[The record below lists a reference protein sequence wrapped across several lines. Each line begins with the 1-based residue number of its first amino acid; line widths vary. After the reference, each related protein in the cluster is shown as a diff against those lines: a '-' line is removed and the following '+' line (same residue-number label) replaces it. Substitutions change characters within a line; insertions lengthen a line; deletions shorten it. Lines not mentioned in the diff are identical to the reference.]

1 MFNAKRKK
9 LLERFL
15 ILSLFCSS
23 GAVWAQQGTVTL
35 NLNNVTVKEAL
46 EQLNTQTSYSLW
58 LNVGDV
64 DLSRRISLNVTNGSV
79 NDVLA
84 KILAGQPL
92 SYEVKDRTINIYPAK
107 KDGEEAKKRVEG
119 VVLDDLG
126 EPLPGVAV
134 RCKEHPDAMCATDM
148 DGKFTLN
155 VPTDGKTLQ
164 FTFIGMAPQELAVA
178 DAPMKV
184 VMSDKEKKLDEVV
197 VTGYGMSQKRSL
209 MTNSISKLDDKVL
222 QNAAM
227 SNAAQSLQGTVSG
240 LRVTNTS
247 GKPGSSPNI
256 VLRGGA
262 SINKNLEGP
271 LVVVDG
277 LVRSM
282 DDINPSDIES
292 IQVLKDAASTA
303 IYGARAN
310 NGVILVTTKKG
321 VEGRTQITYKF
332 KGGVNFAR
340 EGYKYLDAGDYLY
353 YQRLG
358 WQRTNGG
365 TSMENQ
371 KGFGVNSGVD
381 LAFMTDANK
390 HLLNEGWRSMADPVD
405 PDKTLIFRNHAGE
418 LHDLTFRNAAFT
430 QDHYLNLSGGND
442 KGTFSSS
449 LGYYSEDGQIIST
462 NYQRVNGTIN
472 GSYKLLPVLT
482 VNAGGSFSWS
492 KMPDLWTYDL
502 KSPWNGETGEYEL
515 FYRTMSMFP
524 TWNPWNEDG
533 SPAAGWSNQDGN
545 PYYWKD
551 KLTRSTTNR
560 KTSFNIGFALEI
572 LPQQL
577 FLNGNSSMYY
587 TDSQFELFEKKYQQI
602 GQAPNT
608 NRNASQTNT
617 KVFQQQ
623 HALTLEYKKGFSGHN
638 INAMAGGEYFDYQY
652 QNLEARVSGAPT
664 DDIPTLNA
672 GTNRTYTTSVKTG
685 YRILSGFA
693 RVNYDYNYRYMVSL
707 VARYDGISKLSDNR
721 WGFFPGI
728 SAGWNVHEEAFFKDS
743 KFAEVV
749 SLIKPRISYGLN
761 GNVNGIGNFD
771 VYGKYGSVG
780 AYNGNLGYLNTGV
793 VNSKLRW
800 EKSHTFELG
809 LDLGFFNNR
818 IHMIMDYYDRTTSDL
833 LTDVNLPEYTGFPSF
848 KTNLG
853 TISNCGFELEA
864 KVNLLT
870 RKDWSWDV
878 TANTSFVKNMVK
890 KLPFNGNVNNRQGGE
905 QVWDPKSNSLVWVG
919 GIQEGKSLGD
929 IIAYKQVRILR
940 DWDDVRNHA
949 GDFVDE
955 VANLYGP
962 NKAAEYAGKPG
973 WKPIEP
979 GDVLWDDKNGDNV
992 INSYD
997 RQVVGNIYPK
1007 WTGGFSTTLNYKNW
1021 SLYGRFDYAVGH
1033 TIYND
1038 LKARILGQYN
1048 GSFNLIT
1055 DVRNSWSENNTETS
1069 IPKFYWADQN
1079 AKKNITRSNNGTT
1092 NLNNNNSTFYEKG
1105 DYLCLREVTLSYK
1118 FPKNL
1123 INKVFLTDASVYV
1136 TGQNLFYITGYDGTS
1151 PEPVMDI
1158 QANGR
1163 GGIDNGR
1170 YPTPRTVL
1178 FGLQLSF

>member
-1 MFNAKRKK
+1 MAQTKTITGVVVDATGEPVIGASV
-9 LLERFL
+9 LE
-15 ILSLFCSS
+15 
-23 GAVWAQQGTVTL
+23 VGTT
-35 NLNNVTVKEAL
+35 NGTI
-46 EQLNTQTSYSLW
+46 T
-58 LNVGDV
+58 DV
-64 DLSRRISLNVTNGSV
+64 DGNFTIQVPVGAKL
-79 NDVLA
+79 DVSYIGY
-84 KILAGQPL
+84 KTQQIVVGVPNTYKVIL
-92 SYEVKDRTINIYPAK
+92 
-107 KDGEEAKKRVEG
+107 
-119 VVLDDLG
+119 
-126 EPLPGVAV
+126 
-134 RCKEHPDAMCATDM
+134 KEDAEM
-148 DGKFTLN
+148 
-155 VPTDGKTLQ
+155 
-164 FTFIGMAPQELAVA
+164 
-178 DAPMKV
+178 
-184 VMSDKEKKLDEVV
+184 LDEVV

-332 KGGVNFAR
+332 KGGVNVAR

-405 PDKTLIFRNHAGE
+405 HDKTLIFRNHAGE

-853 TISNCGFELEA
+853 TISNRGFELEA

>member
-1 MFNAKRKK
+1 MPVGAKLDVSYIGYKTQQIVVGVPNTYK
-9 LLERFL
+9 V
-15 ILSLFCSS
+15 IL
-23 GAVWAQQGTVTL
+23 
-35 NLNNVTVKEAL
+35 KE
-46 EQLNTQTSYSLW
+46 
-58 LNVGDV
+58 
-64 DLSRRISLNVTNGSV
+64 
-79 NDVLA
+79 
-84 KILAGQPL
+84 
-92 SYEVKDRTINIYPAK
+92 
-107 KDGEEAKKRVEG
+107 
-119 VVLDDLG
+119 
-126 EPLPGVAV
+126 
-134 RCKEHPDAMCATDM
+134 DAEM
-148 DGKFTLN
+148 
-155 VPTDGKTLQ
+155 
-164 FTFIGMAPQELAVA
+164 
-178 DAPMKV
+178 
-184 VMSDKEKKLDEVV
+184 LDEVV

-853 TISNCGFELEA
+853 TISNRGFELEA

-905 QVWDPKSNSLVWVG
+905 QVWDPNPTRC
-919 GIQEGKSLGD
+919 LGRRHSRR
-929 IIAYKQVRILR
+929 K
-940 DWDDVRNHA
+940 
-949 GDFVDE
+949 
-955 VANLYGP
+955 
-962 NKAAEYAGKPG
+962 K
-973 WKPIEP
+973 
-979 GDVLWDDKNGDNV
+979 
-992 INSYD
+992 
-997 RQVVGNIYPK
+997 
-1007 WTGGFSTTLNYKNW
+1007 
-1021 SLYGRFDYAVGH
+1021 
-1033 TIYND
+1033 
-1038 LKARILGQYN
+1038 LG
-1048 GSFNLIT
+1048 
-1055 DVRNSWSENNTETS
+1055 
-1069 IPKFYWADQN
+1069 
-1079 AKKNITRSNNGTT
+1079 
-1092 NLNNNNSTFYEKG
+1092 
-1105 DYLCLREVTLSYK
+1105 
-1118 FPKNL
+1118 
-1123 INKVFLTDASVYV
+1123 
-1136 TGQNLFYITGYDGTS
+1136 
-1151 PEPVMDI
+1151 
-1158 QANGR
+1158 
-1163 GGIDNGR
+1163 
-1170 YPTPRTVL
+1170 
-1178 FGLQLSF
+1178 

>member
-1 MFNAKRKK
+1 MAQTKTITGVVVDATGEPVIGASV
-9 LLERFL
+9 LE
-15 ILSLFCSS
+15 
-23 GAVWAQQGTVTL
+23 VGTT
-35 NLNNVTVKEAL
+35 NGTI
-46 EQLNTQTSYSLW
+46 T
-58 LNVGDV
+58 DV
-64 DLSRRISLNVTNGSV
+64 DGNFTIQVPVGAKL
-79 NDVLA
+79 DVSYIGY
-84 KILAGQPL
+84 KTQQIVVGVPNTYKVIL
-92 SYEVKDRTINIYPAK
+92 
-107 KDGEEAKKRVEG
+107 
-119 VVLDDLG
+119 
-126 EPLPGVAV
+126 
-134 RCKEHPDAMCATDM
+134 KEDAEM
-148 DGKFTLN
+148 
-155 VPTDGKTLQ
+155 
-164 FTFIGMAPQELAVA
+164 
-178 DAPMKV
+178 
-184 VMSDKEKKLDEVV
+184 LDEVV

-405 PDKTLIFRNHAGE
+405 HDKTLIFRNHAGE

-652 QNLEARVSGAPT
+652 S
-664 DDIPTLNA
+664 
-672 GTNRTYTTSVKTG
+672 
-685 YRILSGFA
+685 
-693 RVNYDYNYRYMVSL
+693 
-707 VARYDGISKLSDNR
+707 
-721 WGFFPGI
+721 
-728 SAGWNVHEEAFFKDS
+728 
-743 KFAEVV
+743 
-749 SLIKPRISYGLN
+749 
-761 GNVNGIGNFD
+761 
-771 VYGKYGSVG
+771 
-780 AYNGNLGYLNTGV
+780 
-793 VNSKLRW
+793 
-800 EKSHTFELG
+800 
-809 LDLGFFNNR
+809 
-818 IHMIMDYYDRTTSDL
+818 
-833 LTDVNLPEYTGFPSF
+833 
-848 KTNLG
+848 
-853 TISNCGFELEA
+853 
-864 KVNLLT
+864 
-870 RKDWSWDV
+870 
-878 TANTSFVKNMVK
+878 
-890 KLPFNGNVNNRQGGE
+890 
-905 QVWDPKSNSLVWVG
+905 
-919 GIQEGKSLGD
+919 
-929 IIAYKQVRILR
+929 
-940 DWDDVRNHA
+940 
-949 GDFVDE
+949 
-955 VANLYGP
+955 
-962 NKAAEYAGKPG
+962 
-973 WKPIEP
+973 EP
-979 GDVLWDDKNGDNV
+979 GSACFRR
-992 INSYD
+992 SY
-997 RQVVGNIYPK
+997 R
-1007 WTGGFSTTLNYKNW
+1007 
-1021 SLYGRFDYAVGH
+1021 
-1033 TIYND
+1033 
-1038 LKARILGQYN
+1038 
-1048 GSFNLIT
+1048 
-1055 DVRNSWSENNTETS
+1055 
-1069 IPKFYWADQN
+1069 
-1079 AKKNITRSNNGTT
+1079 
-1092 NLNNNNSTFYEKG
+1092 
-1105 DYLCLREVTLSYK
+1105 
-1118 FPKNL
+1118 
-1123 INKVFLTDASVYV
+1123 
-1136 TGQNLFYITGYDGTS
+1136 
-1151 PEPVMDI
+1151 
-1158 QANGR
+1158 
-1163 GGIDNGR
+1163 
-1170 YPTPRTVL
+1170 
-1178 FGLQLSF
+1178 

>member
-1 MFNAKRKK
+1 MAQTKTITGVVVDATGEPVIGASV
-9 LLERFL
+9 LE
-15 ILSLFCSS
+15 
-23 GAVWAQQGTVTL
+23 VGTT
-35 NLNNVTVKEAL
+35 NGTI
-46 EQLNTQTSYSLW
+46 T
-58 LNVGDV
+58 DV
-64 DLSRRISLNVTNGSV
+64 DGNFTIQVPVGAKL
-79 NDVLA
+79 DV
-84 KILAGQPL
+84 
-92 SYEVKDRTINIYPAK
+92 SYIGYKTQQIVVGVPNIYK
-107 KDGEEAKKRVEG
+107 
-119 VVLDDLG
+119 VVL
-126 EPLPGVAV
+126 
-134 RCKEHPDAMCATDM
+134 KEDAEM
-148 DGKFTLN
+148 
-155 VPTDGKTLQ
+155 
-164 FTFIGMAPQELAVA
+164 
-178 DAPMKV
+178 
-184 VMSDKEKKLDEVV
+184 LDEVV

-292 IQVLKDAASTA
+292 ISVLKDAASTA

-381 LAFMTDANK
+381 LAFMTEANK
-390 HLLNEGWRSMADPVD
+390 HLLNEGWQFMA
-405 PDKTLIFRNHAGE
+405 IFRNHAGE

-472 GSYKLLPVLT
+472 GSYKLLPILT

-572 LPQQL
+572 IPQQL

-587 TDSQFELFEKKYQQI
+587 TDYQFELFEKKYQQI

-638 INAMAGGEYFDYQY
+638 INAMLGGEYFDYQY

-672 GTNRTYTTSVKTG
+672 GTNRTYTTSIKTG

-693 RVNYDYNYRYMVSL
+693 RVNYDYNYRYMVSV

-818 IHMIMDYYDRTTSDL
+818 VHMIMDYYNRTTSDL

-853 TISNCGFELEA
+853 TISNRGFELEA

-870 RKDWSWDV
+870 KKDWSWDV

-890 KLPFNGNVNNRQGGE
+890 KLPFNGNANNRQGGE
-905 QVWDPKSNSLVWVG
+905 QIWDPKSNSLVWVG

-979 GDVLWDDKNGDNV
+979 GDVLWDDKNGDNI

>member
-1 MFNAKRKK
+1 MAQTKTITGVVVDATGEPVIGASV
-9 LLERFL
+9 LE
-15 ILSLFCSS
+15 
-23 GAVWAQQGTVTL
+23 VGTT
-35 NLNNVTVKEAL
+35 NGTI
-46 EQLNTQTSYSLW
+46 T
-58 LNVGDV
+58 DV
-64 DLSRRISLNVTNGSV
+64 DGNFTIQVPVGAKL
-79 NDVLA
+79 DVSYIGY
-84 KILAGQPL
+84 KTQQIVVGVPNTYKVIL
-92 SYEVKDRTINIYPAK
+92 
-107 KDGEEAKKRVEG
+107 
-119 VVLDDLG
+119 
-126 EPLPGVAV
+126 
-134 RCKEHPDAMCATDM
+134 KEDAEM
-148 DGKFTLN
+148 
-155 VPTDGKTLQ
+155 
-164 FTFIGMAPQELAVA
+164 
-178 DAPMKV
+178 
-184 VMSDKEKKLDEVV
+184 LDEVV

-672 GTNRTYTTSVKTG
+672 GT
-685 YRILSGFA
+685 
-693 RVNYDYNYRYMVSL
+693 
-707 VARYDGISKLSDNR
+707 
-721 WGFFPGI
+721 

-853 TISNCGFELEA
+853 TISNRGFELEA

>member
-1 MFNAKRKK
+1 MAQTKTITGVVVDATGEPVIGASV
-9 LLERFL
+9 LE
-15 ILSLFCSS
+15 
-23 GAVWAQQGTVTL
+23 VGTT
-35 NLNNVTVKEAL
+35 NGTI
-46 EQLNTQTSYSLW
+46 T
-58 LNVGDV
+58 DV
-64 DLSRRISLNVTNGSV
+64 DGNFTIQVPVGAKL
-79 NDVLA
+79 DVSYIGY
-84 KILAGQPL
+84 KTQQIVVGVPNTYKVIL
-92 SYEVKDRTINIYPAK
+92 
-107 KDGEEAKKRVEG
+107 
-119 VVLDDLG
+119 
-126 EPLPGVAV
+126 
-134 RCKEHPDAMCATDM
+134 KEDAEM
-148 DGKFTLN
+148 
-155 VPTDGKTLQ
+155 
-164 FTFIGMAPQELAVA
+164 
-178 DAPMKV
+178 
-184 VMSDKEKKLDEVV
+184 LDEVV

-405 PDKTLIFRNHAGE
+405 HDKTLIFRNHAGE

-853 TISNCGFELEA
+853 TISNRGFELEA

-890 KLPFNGNVNNRQGGE
+890 KL
-905 QVWDPKSNSLVWVG
+905 SL
-919 GIQEGKSLGD
+919 IHIS
-929 IIAYKQVRILR
+929 
-940 DWDDVRNHA
+940 
-949 GDFVDE
+949 
-955 VANLYGP
+955 
-962 NKAAEYAGKPG
+962 
-973 WKPIEP
+973 EP
-979 GDVLWDDKNGDNV
+979 
-992 INSYD
+992 
-997 RQVVGNIYPK
+997 
-1007 WTGGFSTTLNYKNW
+1007 
-1021 SLYGRFDYAVGH
+1021 
-1033 TIYND
+1033 
-1038 LKARILGQYN
+1038 
-1048 GSFNLIT
+1048 
-1055 DVRNSWSENNTETS
+1055 
-1069 IPKFYWADQN
+1069 
-1079 AKKNITRSNNGTT
+1079 TRH
-1092 NLNNNNSTFYEKG
+1092 
-1105 DYLCLREVTLSYK
+1105 
-1118 FPKNL
+1118 
-1123 INKVFLTDASVYV
+1123 
-1136 TGQNLFYITGYDGTS
+1136 
-1151 PEPVMDI
+1151 
-1158 QANGR
+1158 
-1163 GGIDNGR
+1163 
-1170 YPTPRTVL
+1170 
-1178 FGLQLSF
+1178 

>member
-1 MFNAKRKK
+1 MAQTKTITGVVVDATGEPVIGASV
-9 LLERFL
+9 LE
-15 ILSLFCSS
+15 
-23 GAVWAQQGTVTL
+23 VGTT
-35 NLNNVTVKEAL
+35 NGTI
-46 EQLNTQTSYSLW
+46 T
-58 LNVGDV
+58 DV
-64 DLSRRISLNVTNGSV
+64 DGNFTIQVPVGAKL
-79 NDVLA
+79 DV
-84 KILAGQPL
+84 
-92 SYEVKDRTINIYPAK
+92 SYIGYKTQQIVVGVPNIYK
-107 KDGEEAKKRVEG
+107 
-119 VVLDDLG
+119 VVL
-126 EPLPGVAV
+126 
-134 RCKEHPDAMCATDM
+134 KEDAEM
-148 DGKFTLN
+148 
-155 VPTDGKTLQ
+155 
-164 FTFIGMAPQELAVA
+164 
-178 DAPMKV
+178 
-184 VMSDKEKKLDEVV
+184 LDEVV

-381 LAFMTDANK
+381 LAFMTEANK
-390 HLLNEGWRSMADPVD
+390 HLLNEGWQFMADPTD

-572 LPQQL
+572 IPQQL

-587 TDSQFELFEKKYQQI
+587 TDYQFELFEKKYQQI

-638 INAMAGGEYFDYQY
+638 INAMLGGEYFDYQY

-672 GTNRTYTTSVKTG
+672 GTNRTYTTSIKTG

-693 RVNYDYNYRYMVSL
+693 RVNYDYNL
-707 VARYDGISKLSDNR
+707 
-721 WGFFPGI
+721 
-728 SAGWNVHEEAFFKDS
+728 
-743 KFAEVV
+743 
-749 SLIKPRISYGLN
+749 SLIHI
-761 GNVNGIGNFD
+761 
-771 VYGKYGSVG
+771 
-780 AYNGNLGYLNTGV
+780 
-793 VNSKLRW
+793 
-800 EKSHTFELG
+800 
-809 LDLGFFNNR
+809 
-818 IHMIMDYYDRTTSDL
+818 
-833 LTDVNLPEYTGFPSF
+833 
-848 KTNLG
+848 
-853 TISNCGFELEA
+853 
-864 KVNLLT
+864 
-870 RKDWSWDV
+870 
-878 TANTSFVKNMVK
+878 
-890 KLPFNGNVNNRQGGE
+890 
-905 QVWDPKSNSLVWVG
+905 
-919 GIQEGKSLGD
+919 
-929 IIAYKQVRILR
+929 
-940 DWDDVRNHA
+940 
-949 GDFVDE
+949 
-955 VANLYGP
+955 
-962 NKAAEYAGKPG
+962 
-973 WKPIEP
+973 
-979 GDVLWDDKNGDNV
+979 
-992 INSYD
+992 
-997 RQVVGNIYPK
+997 
-1007 WTGGFSTTLNYKNW
+1007 
-1021 SLYGRFDYAVGH
+1021 
-1033 TIYND
+1033 
-1038 LKARILGQYN
+1038 
-1048 GSFNLIT
+1048 
-1055 DVRNSWSENNTETS
+1055 
-1069 IPKFYWADQN
+1069 
-1079 AKKNITRSNNGTT
+1079 
-1092 NLNNNNSTFYEKG
+1092 
-1105 DYLCLREVTLSYK
+1105 
-1118 FPKNL
+1118 
-1123 INKVFLTDASVYV
+1123 
-1136 TGQNLFYITGYDGTS
+1136 
-1151 PEPVMDI
+1151 
-1158 QANGR
+1158 
-1163 GGIDNGR
+1163 
-1170 YPTPRTVL
+1170 
-1178 FGLQLSF
+1178 

>member
-1 MFNAKRKK
+1 MAQTKTITGVVVDATGEPVIGASV
-9 LLERFL
+9 LE
-15 ILSLFCSS
+15 
-23 GAVWAQQGTVTL
+23 VGTT
-35 NLNNVTVKEAL
+35 NGTI
-46 EQLNTQTSYSLW
+46 T
-58 LNVGDV
+58 DV
-64 DLSRRISLNVTNGSV
+64 DGNFTIQVPVGAKL
-79 NDVLA
+79 DVSYIGY
-84 KILAGQPL
+84 KTQQIVVGVPNTYKVIL
-92 SYEVKDRTINIYPAK
+92 
-107 KDGEEAKKRVEG
+107 
-119 VVLDDLG
+119 
-126 EPLPGVAV
+126 
-134 RCKEHPDAMCATDM
+134 KEDAEM
-148 DGKFTLN
+148 
-155 VPTDGKTLQ
+155 
-164 FTFIGMAPQELAVA
+164 
-178 DAPMKV
+178 
-184 VMSDKEKKLDEVV
+184 LDEVV

-602 GQAPNT
+602 GQASNT

-853 TISNCGFELEA
+853 TISNRGFELEA

-929 IIAYKQVRILR
+929 IIAYKQVCILR

-949 GDFVDE
+949 GDFVGRIR
-955 VANLYGP
+955 LP
-962 NKAAEYAGKPG
+962 NMRVNR
-973 WKPIEP
+973 
-979 GDVLWDDKNGDNV
+979 D
-992 INSYD
+992 
-997 RQVVGNIYPK
+997 GNPLSREMYC
-1007 WTGGFSTTLNYKNW
+1007 GM
-1021 SLYGRFDYAVGH
+1021 
-1033 TIYND
+1033 
-1038 LKARILGQYN
+1038 
-1048 GSFNLIT
+1048 
-1055 DVRNSWSENNTETS
+1055 
-1069 IPKFYWADQN
+1069 
-1079 AKKNITRSNNGTT
+1079 TR
-1092 NLNNNNSTFYEKG
+1092 
-1105 DYLCLREVTLSYK
+1105 
-1118 FPKNL
+1118 
-1123 INKVFLTDASVYV
+1123 
-1136 TGQNLFYITGYDGTS
+1136 
-1151 PEPVMDI
+1151 M
-1158 QANGR
+1158 
-1163 GGIDNGR
+1163 GIM
-1170 YPTPRTVL
+1170 L
-1178 FGLQLSF
+1178 

>member
-1 MFNAKRKK
+1 MAQTKTITGVVVDATGEPVIGASV
-9 LLERFL
+9 LE
-15 ILSLFCSS
+15 
-23 GAVWAQQGTVTL
+23 VGTT
-35 NLNNVTVKEAL
+35 NGTI
-46 EQLNTQTSYSLW
+46 T
-58 LNVGDV
+58 DV
-64 DLSRRISLNVTNGSV
+64 DGNFTIQVPVGAKL
-79 NDVLA
+79 DVSYIGY
-84 KILAGQPL
+84 KTQQIVVGVPNTYKVIL
-92 SYEVKDRTINIYPAK
+92 
-107 KDGEEAKKRVEG
+107 
-119 VVLDDLG
+119 
-126 EPLPGVAV
+126 
-134 RCKEHPDAMCATDM
+134 KEDAEM
-148 DGKFTLN
+148 
-155 VPTDGKTLQ
+155 
-164 FTFIGMAPQELAVA
+164 
-178 DAPMKV
+178 
-184 VMSDKEKKLDEVV
+184 LDEVV

-560 KTSFNIGFALEI
+560 KTSFNIG
-572 LPQQL
+572 
-577 FLNGNSSMYY
+577 
-587 TDSQFELFEKKYQQI
+587 
-602 GQAPNT
+602 
-608 NRNASQTNT
+608 
-617 KVFQQQ
+617 
-623 HALTLEYKKGFSGHN
+623 
-638 INAMAGGEYFDYQY
+638 GGEYFDYQY

-853 TISNCGFELEA
+853 TISNRGFELEA

-1158 QANGR
+1158 
-1163 GGIDNGR
+1163 
-1170 YPTPRTVL
+1170 
-1178 FGLQLSF
+1178 

>member
-1 MFNAKRKK
+1 MAQTKTITGVVVDATGEPVIGASV
-9 LLERFL
+9 LE
-15 ILSLFCSS
+15 
-23 GAVWAQQGTVTL
+23 VGTT
-35 NLNNVTVKEAL
+35 NGTI
-46 EQLNTQTSYSLW
+46 T
-58 LNVGDV
+58 DV
-64 DLSRRISLNVTNGSV
+64 DGNFTIQVPVGAKL
-79 NDVLA
+79 DVSYIGY
-84 KILAGQPL
+84 KTQQIVVGVPNTYKVIL
-92 SYEVKDRTINIYPAK
+92 
-107 KDGEEAKKRVEG
+107 
-119 VVLDDLG
+119 
-126 EPLPGVAV
+126 
-134 RCKEHPDAMCATDM
+134 KEDAEM
-148 DGKFTLN
+148 
-155 VPTDGKTLQ
+155 
-164 FTFIGMAPQELAVA
+164 
-178 DAPMKV
+178 
-184 VMSDKEKKLDEVV
+184 LDEVV

-853 TISNCGFELEA
+853 TISNRGFELEA

-870 RKDWSWDV
+870 RKDWS
-878 TANTSFVKNMVK
+878 
-890 KLPFNGNVNNRQGGE
+890 
-905 QVWDPKSNSLVWVG
+905 
-919 GIQEGKSLGD
+919 
-929 IIAYKQVRILR
+929 RILR

>member
-1 MFNAKRKK
+1 MAQTKTITGVVVDATGEPVIGASV
-9 LLERFL
+9 LE
-15 ILSLFCSS
+15 
-23 GAVWAQQGTVTL
+23 VGTT
-35 NLNNVTVKEAL
+35 NGTI
-46 EQLNTQTSYSLW
+46 T
-58 LNVGDV
+58 DV
-64 DLSRRISLNVTNGSV
+64 DGNFTIQVPVGAKL
-79 NDVLA
+79 DV
-84 KILAGQPL
+84 
-92 SYEVKDRTINIYPAK
+92 SYIGYKTQQIVVGVPNIYK
-107 KDGEEAKKRVEG
+107 
-119 VVLDDLG
+119 VVL
-126 EPLPGVAV
+126 
-134 RCKEHPDAMCATDM
+134 KEDAEM
-148 DGKFTLN
+148 
-155 VPTDGKTLQ
+155 
-164 FTFIGMAPQELAVA
+164 
-178 DAPMKV
+178 
-184 VMSDKEKKLDEVV
+184 LDEVV

-381 LAFMTDANK
+381 LAFMTEANK
-390 HLLNEGWRSMADPVD
+390 HLLNEGWQFMADPTD

-472 GSYKLLPVLT
+472 GSYKLLPILT

-572 LPQQL
+572 IPQQL

-587 TDSQFELFEKKYQQI
+587 TDYQFELFEKKYQQI

-623 HALTLEYKKGFSGHN
+623 HALTLEYKKGFSEHN
-638 INAMAGGEYFDYQY
+638 INAMLGGEYFDYQY

-672 GTNRTYTTSVKTG
+672 GTNRTYTTSIKTG

-693 RVNYDYNYRYMVSL
+693 RVNYDYNYRYMVSV

-818 IHMIMDYYDRTTSDL
+818 VHMIMDYYNRTTSDL

-853 TISNCGFELEA
+853 TISNRGFELEA

-870 RKDWSWDV
+870 KKDWSWDV

-890 KLPFNGNVNNRQGGE
+890 KLPFNGNANNRQG
-905 QVWDPKSNSLVWVG
+905 VSRY
-919 GIQEGKSLGD
+919 GIQ
-929 IIAYKQVRILR
+929 
-940 DWDDVRNHA
+940 N
-949 GDFVDE
+949 
-955 VANLYGP
+955 
-962 NKAAEYAGKPG
+962 
-973 WKPIEP
+973 
-979 GDVLWDDKNGDNV
+979 
-992 INSYD
+992 
-997 RQVVGNIYPK
+997 
-1007 WTGGFSTTLNYKNW
+1007 
-1021 SLYGRFDYAVGH
+1021 
-1033 TIYND
+1033 
-1038 LKARILGQYN
+1038 
-1048 GSFNLIT
+1048 
-1055 DVRNSWSENNTETS
+1055 
-1069 IPKFYWADQN
+1069 
-1079 AKKNITRSNNGTT
+1079 
-1092 NLNNNNSTFYEKG
+1092 
-1105 DYLCLREVTLSYK
+1105 
-1118 FPKNL
+1118 
-1123 INKVFLTDASVYV
+1123 
-1136 TGQNLFYITGYDGTS
+1136 
-1151 PEPVMDI
+1151 
-1158 QANGR
+1158 
-1163 GGIDNGR
+1163 
-1170 YPTPRTVL
+1170 PTHW
-1178 FGLQLSF
+1178 FG

>member
-1 MFNAKRKK
+1 MAQTKTITGVVVDATGEPVIGASV
-9 LLERFL
+9 LE
-15 ILSLFCSS
+15 
-23 GAVWAQQGTVTL
+23 VGTT
-35 NLNNVTVKEAL
+35 NGTI
-46 EQLNTQTSYSLW
+46 T
-58 LNVGDV
+58 DV
-64 DLSRRISLNVTNGSV
+64 DGNFTIQVPVGAKL
-79 NDVLA
+79 DVSYIGY
-84 KILAGQPL
+84 KTQQIVVGVPNTYKVIL
-92 SYEVKDRTINIYPAK
+92 
-107 KDGEEAKKRVEG
+107 
-119 VVLDDLG
+119 
-126 EPLPGVAV
+126 
-134 RCKEHPDAMCATDM
+134 KEDAEM
-148 DGKFTLN
+148 
-155 VPTDGKTLQ
+155 
-164 FTFIGMAPQELAVA
+164 
-178 DAPMKV
+178 
-184 VMSDKEKKLDEVV
+184 LDEVV

-405 PDKTLIFRNHAGE
+405 HDKTLIFRNHAGE

-853 TISNCGFELEA
+853 TISNRGFELEA

-870 RKDWSWDV
+870 RKGWSWDV

-890 KLPFNGNVNNRQGGE
+890 KLPFNGNVNNR
-905 QVWDPKSNSLVWVG
+905 
-919 GIQEGKSLGD
+919 
-929 IIAYKQVRILR
+929 
-940 DWDDVRNHA
+940 
-949 GDFVDE
+949 
-955 VANLYGP
+955 
-962 NKAAEYAGKPG
+962 
-973 WKPIEP
+973 
-979 GDVLWDDKNGDNV
+979 
-992 INSYD
+992 
-997 RQVVGNIYPK
+997 
-1007 WTGGFSTTLNYKNW
+1007 
-1021 SLYGRFDYAVGH
+1021 
-1033 TIYND
+1033 
-1038 LKARILGQYN
+1038 
-1048 GSFNLIT
+1048 
-1055 DVRNSWSENNTETS
+1055 
-1069 IPKFYWADQN
+1069 
-1079 AKKNITRSNNGTT
+1079 
-1092 NLNNNNSTFYEKG
+1092 
-1105 DYLCLREVTLSYK
+1105 
-1118 FPKNL
+1118 
-1123 INKVFLTDASVYV
+1123 
-1136 TGQNLFYITGYDGTS
+1136 
-1151 PEPVMDI
+1151 
-1158 QANGR
+1158 
-1163 GGIDNGR
+1163 
-1170 YPTPRTVL
+1170 
-1178 FGLQLSF
+1178 

>member
-1 MFNAKRKK
+1 MMAQTKTITGVVVDATGEPVIGASV
-9 LLERFL
+9 LE
-15 ILSLFCSS
+15 
-23 GAVWAQQGTVTL
+23 VGTT
-35 NLNNVTVKEAL
+35 NGTI
-46 EQLNTQTSYSLW
+46 T
-58 LNVGDV
+58 DV
-64 DLSRRISLNVTNGSV
+64 DGNFTIQVPVGAKL
-79 NDVLA
+79 DVSYIGY
-84 KILAGQPL
+84 KTQQIVVGVPNTYKVIL
-92 SYEVKDRTINIYPAK
+92 
-107 KDGEEAKKRVEG
+107 
-119 VVLDDLG
+119 
-126 EPLPGVAV
+126 
-134 RCKEHPDAMCATDM
+134 KEDAEM
-148 DGKFTLN
+148 
-155 VPTDGKTLQ
+155 
-164 FTFIGMAPQELAVA
+164 
-178 DAPMKV
+178 
-184 VMSDKEKKLDEVV
+184 LDEVV

-405 PDKTLIFRNHAGE
+405 HDKTLIFRNHAGE

-853 TISNCGFELEA
+853 TISNRGFELEA

-905 QVWDPKSNSLVWVG
+905 QVWDPKSISNVLLYQNSVPKIGVELD
-919 GIQEGKSLGD
+919 QK
-929 IIAYKQVRILR
+929 
-940 DWDDVRNHA
+940 
-949 GDFVDE
+949 E
-955 VANLYGP
+955 V
-962 NKAAEYAGKPG
+962 K
-973 WKPIEP
+973 
-979 GDVLWDDKNGDNV
+979 
-992 INSYD
+992 
-997 RQVVGNIYPK
+997 
-1007 WTGGFSTTLNYKNW
+1007 
-1021 SLYGRFDYAVGH
+1021 
-1033 TIYND
+1033 
-1038 LKARILGQYN
+1038 
-1048 GSFNLIT
+1048 
-1055 DVRNSWSENNTETS
+1055 
-1069 IPKFYWADQN
+1069 
-1079 AKKNITRSNNGTT
+1079 
-1092 NLNNNNSTFYEKG
+1092 
-1105 DYLCLREVTLSYK
+1105 
-1118 FPKNL
+1118 
-1123 INKVFLTDASVYV
+1123 
-1136 TGQNLFYITGYDGTS
+1136 
-1151 PEPVMDI
+1151 PVMK
-1158 QANGR
+1158 
-1163 GGIDNGR
+1163 
-1170 YPTPRTVL
+1170 TL
-1178 FGLQLSF
+1178 

>member
-405 PDKTLIFRNHAGE
+405 HDKTLIFRNHAGE

-853 TISNCGFELEA
+853 TISNRGFELEA

>member
-1 MFNAKRKK
+1 MKNKRKAI
-9 LLERFL
+9 LLV
-15 ILSLFCSS
+15 
-23 GAVWAQQGTVTL
+23 GALLCL
-35 NLNNVTVKEAL
+35 NLNIFSQNIPLKMNKVSVKKAMTELKEKSGYSFVYIAGDL
-46 EQLNTQTSYSLW
+46 DTKKIVDIDAEQLQEVIEQILEGQNVSYEIKDKNIIIRKKEVEQSM
-58 LNVGDV
+58 LNEKKLQDISGLVMDVMGEPIVGV
-64 DLSRRISLNVTNGSV
+64 NVMEKGTTNG
-79 NDVLA
+79 
-84 KILAGQPL
+84 
-92 SYEVKDRTINIYPAK
+92 TI
-107 KDGEEAKKRVEG
+107 
-119 VVLDDLG
+119 
-126 EPLPGVAV
+126 
-134 RCKEHPDAMCATDM
+134 TDM
-148 DGKFTLN
+148 DGKFLLKAPANATLIISFI
-155 VPTDGKTLQ
+155 GYKTL
-164 FTFIGMAPQELAVA
+164 AVNLEGE
-178 DAPMKV
+178 KNV
-184 VMSDKEKKLDEVV
+184 NITLKEDLEQLDEVV
-197 VTGYGMSQKRSL
+197 VVGYGTQKKSSL
-209 MTNSISKLDDKVL
+209 TASVATVPAKELSKQMGHSV
-222 QNAAM
+222 AA
-227 SNAAQSLQGTVSG
+227 ALQG
-240 LRVTNTS
+240 RA
-247 GKPGSSPNI
+247 PGVEI
-256 VLRGGA
+256 LQKGGEA
-262 SINKNLEGP
+262 GADIKI
-271 LVVVDG
+271 
-277 LVRSM
+277 LVRGAGTFGATEPLYVIDGAFSNNGLNSL
-282 DDINPSDIES
+282 NPSDIES

-853 TISNCGFELEA
+853 TISNRGFELEA